1 VKTENTGWADTELRR
16 RDTCEFILQEIWDT
30 ARRISCA
37 TTDRKEKTVIFQ
49 PFVVDML
56 EVVTV
61 PVSTGTVDCWMDIR
75 RGQFPNVSTRRH
87 QTPLSCH

>member
-1 VKTENTGWADTELRR
+1 MHQLFVV
-16 RDTCEFILQEIWDT
+16 QEIWDT
-30 ARRISCA
+30 ARKISCA

-61 PVSTGTVDCWMDIR
+61 PVSTGTVDCWMDIQ
-75 RGQFPNVSTRRH
+75 RGEFPNVSAKCEH
-87 QTPLSCH
+87 YIQLNL

>member
-1 VKTENTGWADTELRR
+1 MVLTRGQLR

-30 ARRISCA
+30 ARKISCA
-37 TTDRKEKTVIFQ
+37 TTDRKEKTVIFR

-61 PVSTGTVDCWMDIR
+61 PVSTGTVDCWMDIQ
-75 RGQFPNVSTRRH
+75 RGEFPDVSTRRQH
-87 QTPLSCH
+87 TPLLAVLRVV